1 MITGS
6 RQFWYDRT
14 LQYQGLRESD
24 ISPPDDPSKKY
35 IYGGLALL
43 GLTGVFMVWGIRS
56 GYFDFYGQ
64 GRY

>member
-6 RQFWYDRT
+6 RQFWYDKT
-14 LQYQGLRESD
+14 LQYQGLRES
-24 ISPPDDPSKKY
+24 DDPSKKY

-43 GLTGVFMVWGIRS
+43 GLAGVFTVWGIRS